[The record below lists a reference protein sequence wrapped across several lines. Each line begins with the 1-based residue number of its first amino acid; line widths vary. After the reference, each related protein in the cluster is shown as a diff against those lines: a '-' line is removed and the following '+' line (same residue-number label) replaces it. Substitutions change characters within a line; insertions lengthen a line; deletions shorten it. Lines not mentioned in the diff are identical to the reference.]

1 MRGVMTVL
9 LLLGF
14 VASAPA
20 QTAPETV
27 AVTLR
32 VNDAFVK
39 DQYLTGVDVTVFRPG
54 EPQPLTAGRTD
65 GTGSFA
71 VSLVPGDYEASFVRT
86 GYVGLQ
92 RTRLRVGT
100 TPGQV
105 VTTTLSMNL
114 ETEAGVTGASGSGR
128 RVRVILNWGS
138 LRTQSRDL
146 DSHAVCVCS
155 TAPPPHVYYGA
166 KSHKSGGHEV
176 SLDVDDTDWAGPET
190 VTYRDPPTGV
200 YHYWV
205 HNYSGGEATIGA
217 ADVVVRVLVGDR
229 LAGEFFPP
237 ADCAGNIWRPFKE
250 MLVGADFSVAF
261 IPFGDE
267 DLVMGD
273 DRVLPP
279 EIRSWIDERYG
290 GASPE
295 GVRYVE
301 GAEGQGSGGSDESL
315 WVLAVAFIVIFFGRK
330 KKS

>member
-1 MRGVMTVL
+1 MRGVVTVL
-9 LLLGF
+9 LLVGF
-14 VASAPA
+14 VVSAGA
-20 QTAPETV
+20 QTPVE
-27 AVTLR
+27 AVPVTIR

-39 DQYLTGVDVTVFRPG
+39 DQYLVGVDVTVFRPG
-54 EPQPLTAGRTD
+54 EALPCAAGRTD
-65 GTGSFA
+65 ATGSLA
-71 VSLVPGDYEASFVRT
+71 ASLAPGDYEASFVRT

-105 VTTTLSMNL
+105 LTTTLSMNL
-114 ETEAGVTGASGSGR
+114 ETEAGVSGATASGR

-138 LRTQSRDL
+138 LRTQARDL
-146 DSHAVCVCS
+146 DSHAVCVCA

-166 KSHKSGGHEV
+166 KSHTSGGHEL

-190 VTYRDPPTGV
+190 VTFRDPPPGV

-205 HNYSGGEATIGA
+205 HNYSGGDATLGA

-237 ADCAGNIWRPFKE
+237 ADCAGVIWRPFKE

-279 EIRSWIDERYG
+279 EIRPWIDERYG

-295 GVRYVE
+295 GVRYAE
-301 GAEGQGSGGSDESL
+301 GADEEGSGGSDEPL

-330 KKS
+330 KTR